1 MTPAQ
6 HTDPALSD
14 SAAATIAGLRARPR
28 RTVLAVPG
36 SSVKMIDKARGLP
49 VDEVFLDLEDAV
61 AGPAKEQARENV
73 VDALTTGR
81 FAAPTVVVR
90 VNAWDTE
97 YTVRDVTEVV
107 GRAGAHVDALLLP
120 KARSAA
126 EVRALDLVL
135 TQVEKSAG
143 LPVGH
148 IGIEPQIEDALGLT
162 HIDEIATASPRVLTL
177 VFGPADFMASI
188 GMRTLTVGEQ
198 PEGYAPGDAYHHV
211 LLSILVSARAHGLQ
225 AIDGPFLK
233 VRDVEGFTRAA
244 ARTAALGFD
253 GKWVLHPAQVDAGNE
268 VFSPRQDEFDKAEG
282 ILAAYAHSTSAEGG
296 ARGALMFGD
305 EMLDE
310 ASRKMALVVSAR
322 GRAAGM
328 TTSGAQETDPSGSA
342 TEGPN

>member
-1 MTPAQ
+1 MTAATGTATAP
-6 HTDPALSD
+6 PG
-14 SAAATIAGLRARPR
+14 SAAAAIAELRARPR

-36 SSVKMIDKARGLP
+36 SSVKMIDKARGLA

-61 AGPAKEQARENV
+61 AGPAKAEARANV
-73 VDALTTGR
+73 VEALGAGEFT
-81 FAAPTVVVR
+81 APTVVVR

-97 YTVRDVTEVV
+97 YTVGDVNEVV
-107 GRAGAHVDALLLP
+107 GRAGAQVDALLLP
-120 KARSAA
+120 KVRTAA
-126 EVRALDLVL
+126 EVTALDLVL
-135 TQVEKSAG
+135 TQVEKAAG

-162 HIDEIATASPRVLTL
+162 NINEIATASPRVLTL

-211 LLSILVSARAHGLQ
+211 LMSILVAARAHGIQ

-233 VRDVEGFTRAA
+233 VRDEEGFRRAA
-244 ARTAALGFD
+244 GRTAALGFD

-282 ILAAYAHSTSAEGG
+282 ILVAYAHSTSVEGG
-296 ARGALMFGD
+296 SRGAVMYGD

-328 TTSGAQETDPSGSA
+328 TISDA
-342 TEGPN
+342 EGRS

>member
-1 MTPAQ
+1 MTAAPHATPAPSE
-6 HTDPALSD
+6 D
-14 SAAATIAGLRARPR
+14 AATALAELRARPR

-61 AGPAKEQARENV
+61 AGPAKEEARQNV
-73 VDALTTGR
+73 VAALNGGD

-97 YTVRDVTEVV
+97 YTVRDVTEIV
-107 GRAGAHVDALLLP
+107 GRAGARVDALLLP

-126 EVRALDLVL
+126 EVVALDLVL
-135 TQVEKSAG
+135 TQVEKAAG

-162 HIDEIATASPRVLTL
+162 NIDQIATASPRVLTL
-177 VFGPADFMASI
+177 VFGPADFMASV

-211 LLSILVSARAHGLQ
+211 LMTILVAARAHGLQ

-233 VRDVEGFTRAA
+233 VRDVEGFRRAA

-268 VFSPRQDEFDKAEG
+268 VFSPRQEEFDQAEA
-282 ILAAYAHSTSAEGG
+282 ILAAYARSTSVEGG
-296 ARGALMFGD
+296 ARGAVMFGD

-310 ASRKMALVVSAR
+310 ASCKMALVVSAR
-322 GRAAGM
+322 GRAGGM
-328 TTSGAQETDPSGSA
+328 TVTDQADVGTDP
-342 TEGPN
+342 EGRTS

>member
-1 MTPAQ
+1 MTAAPHATPAPSE
-6 HTDPALSD
+6 D
-14 SAAATIAGLRARPR
+14 AATALAELRARPR

-61 AGPAKEQARENV
+61 AGPAKEEARQNV
-73 VDALTTGR
+73 VAALNGGD

-97 YTVRDVTEVV
+97 YTVRDVTEIV
-107 GRAGAHVDALLLP
+107 GRAGARVDALLLP

-126 EVRALDLVL
+126 EVMALDLVL
-135 TQVEKSAG
+135 TQVEKAAG

-162 HIDEIATASPRVLTL
+162 NIDQIATASPRVLTL
-177 VFGPADFMASI
+177 VFGPADFMASV

-211 LLSILVSARAHGLQ
+211 LMTILVAARAHGLQ

-233 VRDVEGFTRAA
+233 VRDVKGFRQAA

-268 VFSPRQDEFDKAEG
+268 VFSPRQEEFDQAEA
-282 ILAAYAHSTSAEGG
+282 ILAAYARSTSVEGG
-296 ARGALMFGD
+296 ARGAVMFGD

-322 GRAAGM
+322 GRAGGM
-328 TTSGAQETDPSGSA
+328 TVTDQAGAGTDP
-342 TEGPN
+342 EGRTS

>member
-1 MTPAQ
+1 MTAAPHATPAPSE
-6 HTDPALSD
+6 DAAAALSE
-14 SAAATIAGLRARPR
+14 LRARPR

-61 AGPAKEQARENV
+61 AGPAKEEARQNV
-73 VDALTTGR
+73 VAALNGGD

-97 YTVRDVTEVV
+97 YTVRDVTEIV
-107 GRAGAHVDALLLP
+107 GRAGARVDALLLP

-126 EVRALDLVL
+126 EVVALDLVL
-135 TQVEKSAG
+135 TQVEKAAG

-162 HIDEIATASPRVLTL
+162 NIDQIATASPRVLTL
-177 VFGPADFMASI
+177 VFGPADFMASV

-211 LLSILVSARAHGLQ
+211 LMTILVAARAHGLQ

-233 VRDVEGFTRAA
+233 VRDVEGFRRAA

-268 VFSPRQDEFDKAEG
+268 VFSPRQEEFDQAEA
-282 ILAAYAHSTSAEGG
+282 ILEAYARSTSVEGG
-296 ARGALMFGD
+296 ARGAVMFGD

-322 GRAAGM
+322 GRAGGM
-328 TTSGAQETDPSGSA
+328 TVTDQADVGTDP
-342 TEGPN
+342 EGRTS

>member
-1 MTPAQ
+1 MTDAR
-6 HTDPALSD
+6 HTPPTPTQDPV
-14 SAAATIAGLRARPR
+14 TRIADLRARPR

-61 AGPAKEQARENV
+61 AGPAKEAARENV
-73 VDALTTGR
+73 VAALLTGE

-90 VNAWDTE
+90 GNAWDTE
-97 YTVRDVTEVV
+97 YTVRDVTEIV
-107 GRAGAHVDALLLP
+107 GRAGATVDALLLP
-120 KARSAA
+120 KVRTAS
-126 EVRALDLVL
+126 EVVALDLVL
-135 TQVEKSAG
+135 SQVEKAAG

-162 HIDEIATASPRVLTL
+162 NINEIATASPRVLTL

-198 PEGYAPGDAYHHV
+198 PDGYTPGDAYHHV
-211 LLSILVSARAHGLQ
+211 LMSILVAARAHGLQ

-233 VRDVEGFTRAA
+233 VRDEDGFRRAA

-282 ILAAYAHSTSAEGG
+282 ILAAYAHSTSVEGG
-296 ARGALMFGD
+296 ARGAVMFGD

-328 TTSGAQETDPSGSA
+328 EVSDEATTNG
-342 TEGPN
+342 

>member
-1 MTPAQ
+1 MTAAPHATPAPSE
-6 HTDPALSD
+6 D
-14 SAAATIAGLRARPR
+14 AATALAELRARPR

-61 AGPAKEQARENV
+61 AGPAKEEARQNV
-73 VDALTTGR
+73 VAALNGGD

-97 YTVRDVTEVV
+97 YTVRDVTEIV
-107 GRAGAHVDALLLP
+107 GRAGARVDALLLP

-126 EVRALDLVL
+126 EVVALDLVL
-135 TQVEKSAG
+135 TQVEKAAG

-162 HIDEIATASPRVLTL
+162 NIDQIATASPRVLTL
-177 VFGPADFMASI
+177 VFGPADFMASV

-198 PEGYAPGDAYHHV
+198 PQGYAPGDAYHHV
-211 LLSILVSARAHGLQ
+211 LMTILVAARAHGLQ

-233 VRDVEGFTRAA
+233 VRDVEGFRRAA

-268 VFSPRQDEFDKAEG
+268 VFSPRQEEFDQAEA
-282 ILAAYAHSTSAEGG
+282 ILAAYARSTSVEGG
-296 ARGALMFGD
+296 ARGAVMFGD

-322 GRAAGM
+322 GRAGGM
-328 TTSGAQETDPSGSA
+328 TVTDQAGAGTDP
-342 TEGPN
+342 EGRTS

>member
-1 MTPAQ
+1 MTAAPHATPAPSE
-6 HTDPALSD
+6 D
-14 SAAATIAGLRARPR
+14 AATALAELRARPR
-28 RTVLAVPG
+28 RTVLAVPS

-61 AGPAKEQARENV
+61 AGPAKEEARQNV
-73 VDALTTGR
+73 VAALNGGD

-97 YTVRDVTEVV
+97 YTVRDVTEIV
-107 GRAGAHVDALLLP
+107 GRAGARVDALLLP

-126 EVRALDLVL
+126 EVVALDLVL
-135 TQVEKSAG
+135 TQVEKAAG

-162 HIDEIATASPRVLTL
+162 NIDQIATASPRVLTL
-177 VFGPADFMASI
+177 VFGPADFMASV

-211 LLSILVSARAHGLQ
+211 LMTILVAARAHGLQ

-233 VRDVEGFTRAA
+233 VRDVEGFRRAA

-268 VFSPRQDEFDKAEG
+268 VFSPRQEEFDQAEA
-282 ILAAYAHSTSAEGG
+282 ILAAYARSTSVEGG
-296 ARGALMFGD
+296 ARGAVMFGD

-310 ASRKMALVVSAR
+310 ASRKMAMVVSAR
-322 GRAAGM
+322 GRAGGM
-328 TTSGAQETDPSGSA
+328 TVTDQADVGTDP
-342 TEGPN
+342 EGRTS

>member
-1 MTPAQ
+1 MNPTASP
-6 HTDPALSD
+6 TSALGPD
-14 SAAATIAGLRARPR
+14 AAERLAELRARPR

-36 SSVKMIDKARGLP
+36 SSTRMLEKATGLP

-61 AGPAKEQARENV
+61 AGPAKAEARENV
-73 VDALTTGR
+73 VAALDRGG

-97 YTVRDVTEVV
+97 YTHTDVAEVV
-107 GRAGAHVDALLLP
+107 GRAGGAIDALLLP
-120 KARSAA
+120 KVRTAA
-126 EVRALDLVL
+126 EVVALDLVL
-135 TQVEKSAG
+135 TQVEKTAG

-162 HIDEIATASPRVLTL
+162 NIDAIATASPRVLTL
-177 VFGPADFMASI
+177 VFGPADFMASV

-198 PEGYAPGDAYHHV
+198 PEGYEPGDAYHHV
-211 LLSILVSARAHGLQ
+211 LFTILVAARAHGLQ
-225 AIDGPFLK
+225 AIDGPFLR
-233 VRDVEGFTRAA
+233 VRDVEGFRRAA

-253 GKWVLHPAQVDAGNE
+253 GKWVLHPDQVYAGNE
-268 VFSPRQDEFDKAEG
+268 VFSPRQEEFDKAEG
-282 ILAAYAHSTSAEGG
+282 VLAAYARSTSVEGG
-296 ARGALMFGD
+296 ARGAVMYGD

-328 TTSGAQETDPSGSA
+328 EVSP
-342 TEGPN
+342 

>member
-1 MTPAQ
+1 MTAAPHATPAPSE
-6 HTDPALSD
+6 DAAAALSE
-14 SAAATIAGLRARPR
+14 LRARPR

-36 SSVKMIDKARGLP
+36 SSVKMTDKARGLP

-61 AGPAKEQARENV
+61 AGPAKEEARQNV
-73 VDALTTGR
+73 VTALNGGD

-97 YTVRDVTEVV
+97 YTVRDVTEIV
-107 GRAGAHVDALLLP
+107 GRAGARVDALLLP

-126 EVRALDLVL
+126 EVMALDLVL
-135 TQVEKSAG
+135 TQVEKAAG

-162 HIDEIATASPRVLTL
+162 NIDQIATASPRVLTL
-177 VFGPADFMASI
+177 VFGPADFMASV

-211 LLSILVSARAHGLQ
+211 LMTILVAARAHGLQ

-233 VRDVEGFTRAA
+233 VRDVEGFRRAA

-268 VFSPRQDEFDKAEG
+268 VFSPRQEEFDQAEA
-282 ILAAYAHSTSAEGG
+282 ILAAYARSTSVEGG
-296 ARGALMFGD
+296 ARGAVMFGD

-322 GRAAGM
+322 GRAGGM
-328 TTSGAQETDPSGSA
+328 TVTDQAGAGTDP
-342 TEGPN
+342 EGRTS

>member
-1 MTPAQ
+1 MTAAPHATPAPSE
-6 HTDPALSD
+6 DAAAALSE
-14 SAAATIAGLRARPR
+14 LRARPR

-61 AGPAKEQARENV
+61 AGPAKEEARQNV
-73 VDALTTGR
+73 VAALNGGD

-97 YTVRDVTEVV
+97 YTVRDVTEIV
-107 GRAGAHVDALLLP
+107 GRAGARVDALLLP

-126 EVRALDLVL
+126 EVVALDLVL
-135 TQVEKSAG
+135 TQVEKAAG

-162 HIDEIATASPRVLTL
+162 NIDQIATASPRVLTL
-177 VFGPADFMASI
+177 VFGPADFMASV

-211 LLSILVSARAHGLQ
+211 LMTILVAARAHGLQ

-233 VRDVEGFTRAA
+233 VRDVERFRRAA

-268 VFSPRQDEFDKAEG
+268 VFSPRQEEFDQAEA
-282 ILAAYAHSTSAEGG
+282 ILEAYARSTSVEGG
-296 ARGALMFGD
+296 ARGAVMFGD

-322 GRAAGM
+322 GRAGGM
-328 TTSGAQETDPSGSA
+328 TVTDQAGAGTDP
-342 TEGPN
+342 EGRTS

>member
-1 MTPAQ
+1 MTAAPHATPAPSE
-6 HTDPALSD
+6 D
-14 SAAATIAGLRARPR
+14 AATALAELRARPR

-61 AGPAKEQARENV
+61 AGPAKEEARQNV
-73 VDALTTGR
+73 VAALNGGD

-97 YTVRDVTEVV
+97 YTVRDVTEIV
-107 GRAGAHVDALLLP
+107 GRAGARVDALLLP

-126 EVRALDLVL
+126 EVMALDLVL
-135 TQVEKSAG
+135 TQVEKAAG

-162 HIDEIATASPRVLTL
+162 NIDQIATASPRVLTL
-177 VFGPADFMASI
+177 VFGPADFMASV

-211 LLSILVSARAHGLQ
+211 LMTILVAARAHGLQ

-233 VRDVEGFTRAA
+233 VRDVEGFRRAA

-268 VFSPRQDEFDKAEG
+268 VFSPRQEEFDQAEA
-282 ILAAYAHSTSAEGG
+282 ILAAYARSTSVEGG
-296 ARGALMFGD
+296 ARGAVMFGD

-310 ASRKMALVVSAR
+310 ASRKMAMVVSAR
-322 GRAAGM
+322 GRAGGM
-328 TTSGAQETDPSGSA
+328 TVTDQAGAGTDP
-342 TEGPN
+342 EGRTS

>member
-1 MTPAQ
+1 M
-6 HTDPALSD
+6 
-14 SAAATIAGLRARPR
+14 
-28 RTVLAVPG
+28 
-36 SSVKMIDKARGLP
+36 
-49 VDEVFLDLEDAV
+49 DEAFLDLEDAV
-61 AGPAKEQARENV
+61 AGPAKLEARGNV
-73 VDALTTGR
+73 VEALLDGG

-97 YTVRDVTEVV
+97 YTVGDVTEVV

-120 KARSAA
+120 KVRTAA
-126 EVRALDLVL
+126 EVVALDLVL
-135 TQVEKSAG
+135 SQVEKAAG

-162 HIDEIATASPRVLTL
+162 NINEIATASPRVLTL

-198 PEGYAPGDAYHHV
+198 PDGYTPGDAYHHV
-211 LLSILVSARAHGLQ
+211 LMSILVAARAHGLQ

-233 VRDVEGFTRAA
+233 VRDEEGFRRAA

-268 VFSPRQDEFDKAEG
+268 AFSPRQEEFDKAEG
-282 ILAAYAHSTSAEGG
+282 ILAAYAHSTSVEGG
-296 ARGALMFGD
+296 ARGAVMFGD

-328 TTSGAQETDPSGSA
+328 TVTDMA
-342 TEGPN
+342 TTNG

>member
-1 MTPAQ
+1 
-6 HTDPALSD
+6 
-14 SAAATIAGLRARPR
+14 
-28 RTVLAVPG
+28 
-36 SSVKMIDKARGLP
+36 MIGKARDLP

-73 VDALTTGR
+73 VEALTAGA
-81 FAAPTVVVR
+81 FAAATVVVR

-97 YTVRDVTEVV
+97 YTVRDITEVV
-107 GRAGAHVDALLLP
+107 GRAGAHLDAVLLP
-120 KARSAA
+120 KARSGA
-126 EVRALDLVL
+126 EVTALDLVL
-135 TQVEKSAG
+135 TQVEKAAG

-162 HIDEIATASPRVLTL
+162 NINDIATASPRVLTL

-198 PEGYAPGDAYHHV
+198 PEGYTPGDAYHHV
-211 LLSILVSARAHGLQ
+211 LLGILVAARAHGLQ
-225 AIDGPFLK
+225 AIDGPYLK
-233 VRDVEGFTRAA
+233 VRDVEGFRRAA

-282 ILAAYAHSTSAEGG
+282 ILAAYAHSTSTEGG
-296 ARGALMFGD
+296 ARGAVMFGD

-328 TTSGAQETDPSGSA
+328 TTSDALESDPDGSA
-342 TEGPN
+342 TEGLSS

>member
-1 MTPAQ
+1 MTDARQTPPTPAE
-6 HTDPALSD
+6 DPTAR
-14 SAAATIAGLRARPR
+14 IADLRARTR

-61 AGPAKEQARENV
+61 AGPAKEDARENV
-73 VDALTTGR
+73 VAALQAGG

-90 VNAWDTE
+90 VNAWDTQ
-97 YTVRDVTEVV
+97 YTVRDVTEIV
-107 GRAGAHVDALLLP
+107 GRAGAAVDALLLP
-120 KARSAA
+120 KVRTAS
-126 EVRALDLVL
+126 EVVALDLVL
-135 TQVEKSAG
+135 SQVEKAAG

-148 IGIEPQIEDALGLT
+148 VGIEPQIEDALGLT
-162 HIDEIATASPRVLTL
+162 NINEIATASPRVLTL

-198 PEGYAPGDAYHHV
+198 PEGYTPGDAYHHV
-211 LLSILVSARAHGLQ
+211 LMSILVAARAHGLQ

-233 VRDVEGFTRAA
+233 VRDEEGFRRAA

-282 ILAAYAHSTSAEGG
+282 ILAAYAHSTSVEGG
-296 ARGALMFGD
+296 ARGAVMFGD

-328 TTSGAQETDPSGSA
+328 TVSDAA
-342 TEGPN
+342 TTNG

>member
-1 MTPAQ
+1 MTTAPETAEPPAA
-6 HTDPALSD
+6 D
-14 SAAATIAGLRARPR
+14 AAAAIAALRARPR

-36 SSVKMIDKARGLP
+36 SSPKMLDKARGLP

-61 AGPAKEQARENV
+61 AGPAKEDARRRV
-73 VDALTTGR
+73 VEALERGG

-107 GRAGAHVDALLLP
+107 GRAGARLHALLLP
-120 KARSAA
+120 KVRTAA
-126 EVRALDLVL
+126 EVAALDLVL

-162 HIDEIATASPRVLTL
+162 NIDAIATASPRVLAL

-198 PEGYAPGDAYHHV
+198 PEGYEPGDAYHHV
-211 LLSILVSARAHGLQ
+211 LMTILVAARAHGVQ
-225 AIDGPFLK
+225 AIDGPYLK
-233 VRDVEGFTRAA
+233 VRDEAGFRRAA

-253 GKWVLHPAQVDAGNE
+253 GKWVLHPAQVEAGND
-268 VFSPRQDEFDKAEG
+268 VFSPVQAEFDKAEG
-282 ILAAYAHSTSAEGG
+282 ILGAYAHSTSVEGG
-296 ARGALMFGD
+296 ARGAVMYGD

-328 TTSGAQETDPSGSA
+328 TVSDEMEET
-342 TEGPN
+342 

>member
-1 MTPAQ
+1 MTHAQ
-6 HTDPALSD
+6 PTATAPSD
-14 SAAATIAGLRARPR
+14 AASAAIAGLRTRPR

-61 AGPAKEQARENV
+61 AGPAKEQARGNV
-73 VDALTTGR
+73 VDALTAGG

-120 KARSAA
+120 KVRTGA
-126 EVRALDLVL
+126 EVVALDLVL
-135 TQVEKSAG
+135 TQVEKAAG

-162 HIDEIATASPRVLTL
+162 NIHDIATASARVLTL

-198 PEGYAPGDAYHHV
+198 PEGYTPGDAYHHV
-211 LLSILVSARAHGLQ
+211 LMTILVAARAHGLQ

-233 VRDVEGFTRAA
+233 VRDEEGFRRAA
-244 ARTAALGFD
+244 GRTAALGFD
-253 GKWVLHPAQVDAGNE
+253 GKWVLHPGQVDAGNE

-282 ILAAYAHSTSAEGG
+282 ILAAYAHSTSEEGG
-296 ARGALMFGD
+296 ARGAVMYGD

-328 TTSGAQETDPSGSA
+328 QVSP
-342 TEGPN
+342 TEGQNR

>member
-1 MTPAQ
+1 MTAAPHVTTAPSE
-6 HTDPALSD
+6 DAA
-14 SAAATIAGLRARPR
+14 SAIAELRARPR

-61 AGPAKEQARENV
+61 AGPAKDEARENV
-73 VDALTTGR
+73 VTALGQGG

-120 KARSAA
+120 KARTAA
-126 EVRALDLVL
+126 EVAALDLVL
-135 TQVEKSAG
+135 TQVEKAAG

-162 HIDEIATASPRVLTL
+162 NIDAIATASPRVLTL

-198 PEGYAPGDAYHHV
+198 PDGYTPGDAYHHV
-211 LLSILVSARAHGLQ
+211 FMTILVAARAHGLQ

-233 VRDVEGFTRAA
+233 VRDEEGFRRAA

-268 VFSPRQDEFDKAEG
+268 VFSPRQDEFDKAEA
-282 ILAAYAHSTSAEGG
+282 ILEAYARSTSIEAG
-296 ARGALMFGD
+296 ARGAVMFGD

-328 TTSGAQETDPSGSA
+328 TVTDRAGSQDSDA
-342 TEGPN
+342 EGRTP

>member
-1 MTPAQ
+1 MTDAR
-6 HTDPALSD
+6 HTPPTPTQDPV
-14 SAAATIAGLRARPR
+14 TRIADLRARPR

-61 AGPAKEQARENV
+61 AGPAKEAARENV
-73 VDALTTGR
+73 VAALLTGE

-97 YTVRDVTEVV
+97 YTVRDVTEIV
-107 GRAGAHVDALLLP
+107 GRAGATVDALLLP
-120 KARSAA
+120 KVRTAS
-126 EVRALDLVL
+126 EVVALDLVL
-135 TQVEKSAG
+135 SQVEKAAG

-162 HIDEIATASPRVLTL
+162 NINEIATASPRVLTL

-198 PEGYAPGDAYHHV
+198 PDGYTPGDAYHHV
-211 LLSILVSARAHGLQ
+211 LMSILVAARAHGLQ

-233 VRDVEGFTRAA
+233 VRDEDGFRRAA

-282 ILAAYAHSTSAEGG
+282 ILAAYAHSTSVEGG
-296 ARGALMFGD
+296 ARGAVMFGD

-328 TTSGAQETDPSGSA
+328 EVSDEATTNG
-342 TEGPN
+342 

>member
-1 MTPAQ
+1 MTAAPHATPAPSE
-6 HTDPALSD
+6 D
-14 SAAATIAGLRARPR
+14 AATALAELRARPR

-61 AGPAKEQARENV
+61 AGPAKEEARQNV
-73 VDALTTGR
+73 VAALNGGD

-97 YTVRDVTEVV
+97 YTVRDVTEIV
-107 GRAGAHVDALLLP
+107 GRAGARVDALLLP

-126 EVRALDLVL
+126 EVMALDLVL
-135 TQVEKSAG
+135 TQVEKAAG

-162 HIDEIATASPRVLTL
+162 NIDQIATASPRVLTL
-177 VFGPADFMASI
+177 VFGPADFMASV

-211 LLSILVSARAHGLQ
+211 LMTILVAARAHGLQ

-233 VRDVEGFTRAA
+233 VRDVEGFRRAA

-268 VFSPRQDEFDKAEG
+268 VFSPRQEEFDQAEA
-282 ILAAYAHSTSAEGG
+282 ILEAYARSTSVEGG
-296 ARGALMFGD
+296 ARGAVMFGD

-322 GRAAGM
+322 GRAGGM
-328 TTSGAQETDPSGSA
+328 TVTDQAGAGTDP
-342 TEGPN
+342 EGRTS

>member
-1 MTPAQ
+1 MNTAPSAM
-6 HTDPALSD
+6 PSPPSD
-14 SAAATIAGLRARPR
+14 AAATIAELRARSR

-61 AGPAKEQARENV
+61 AGPAKEEARANV
-73 VDALTTGR
+73 VDALNNGE
-81 FAAPTVVVR
+81 FSAPTVVVR

-97 YTVRDVTEVV
+97 HTVRDVTEVV
-107 GRAGAHVDALLLP
+107 GRAGSKLHALLLP
-120 KARSAA
+120 KVRTAG
-126 EVRALDLVL
+126 EVTALDLVL
-135 TQVEKSAG
+135 TQVEKAAG

-162 HIDEIATASPRVLTL
+162 NINEIAVASARVLTL
-177 VFGPADFMASI
+177 VFGPADFMAAI

-198 PEGYAPGDAYHHV
+198 PEGYTPGDAYHHV
-211 LLSILVSARAHGLQ
+211 FMSILVAARAHGLQ

-233 VRDVEGFTRAA
+233 VRDEDGFRRAA

-282 ILAAYAHSTSAEGG
+282 ILAAYAHSTSVEGG
-296 ARGALMFGD
+296 ARGAVMFGD

-310 ASRKMALVVSAR
+310 ASRKMAMVVSAR
-322 GRAAGM
+322 GRAACM
-328 TTSGAQETDPSGSA
+328 TVSDQTISTG
-342 TEGPN
+342 

>member
-1 MTPAQ
+1 MSPAP
-6 HTDPALSD
+6 HSPSD
-14 SAAATIAGLRARPR
+14 AAAEAIAELRARPR

-61 AGPAKEQARENV
+61 AGPAKAQARRNV
-73 VDALTTGR
+73 VEALTSGG

-97 YTVRDVTEVV
+97 HTVTDVSEVV

-120 KARSAA
+120 KARTAA
-126 EVRALDLVL
+126 EVTALDLVL
-135 TQVEKSAG
+135 TQVEKAAG

-162 HIDEIATASPRVLTL
+162 NIDAIPTASPRVLSL
-177 VFGPADFMASI
+177 VFGPADFMASL

-198 PEGYAPGDAYHHV
+198 PEGYHPGDAYHHV
-211 LLSILVSARAHGLQ
+211 LMTILVAARAHGLQ
-225 AIDGPFLK
+225 AIDGPYLK
-233 VRDVEGFTRAA
+233 VRDEEGFRRAA
-244 ARTAALGFD
+244 SRTAALGFD

-282 ILAAYAHSTSAEGG
+282 ILAAYAHSTSEAGG
-296 ARGALMFGD
+296 ARGAVMFGD

-322 GRAAGM
+322 GHAAGM
-328 TTSGAQETDPSGSA
+328 TVSDPGSPDSGDGAA
-342 TEGPN
+342 EGRTP

>member
-1 MTPAQ
+1 MTDHIRSSSSVA
-6 HTDPALSD
+6 DD
-14 SAAATIAGLRARPR
+14 AATRIADLRSRPR

-36 SSVKMIDKARGLP
+36 SSVKMISKAKGLP
-49 VDEVFLDLEDAV
+49 VDEAFLDLEDAV
-61 AGPAKEQARENV
+61 AGPAKIEARSNV
-73 VDALTTGR
+73 VDALVSGG
-81 FAAPTVVVR
+81 FSAQTVVVR

-97 YTVRDVTEVV
+97 YTVGDVTEVV
-107 GRAGAHVDALLLP
+107 GRAGAHLDALLLP
-120 KARSAA
+120 KVRSAS
-126 EVRALDLVL
+126 EVVALDLVL
-135 TQVEKSAG
+135 SQVERSAG
-143 LPVGH
+143 LPVGQ

-162 HIDEIATASPRVLTL
+162 NINEIATASPRVLTL

-198 PEGYAPGDAYHHV
+198 PDGYAPGDAYHHV
-211 LLSILVSARAHGLQ
+211 LMSILVAARAHGLQ

-233 VRDVEGFTRAA
+233 VRDEDGFRRAA

-268 VFSPRQDEFDKAEG
+268 VFSPRQEEFDKAEG
-282 ILAAYAHSTSAEGG
+282 ILAAYAHSTSVEGG
-296 ARGALMFGD
+296 ARGAVMFGD

-328 TTSGAQETDPSGSA
+328 TVSSQGSA
-342 TEGPN
+342 DA

>member
-1 MTPAQ
+1 MTAAPHATPAPSE
-6 HTDPALSD
+6 DAAAALSE
-14 SAAATIAGLRARPR
+14 LRARPR

-61 AGPAKEQARENV
+61 AGPAKEEARQNV
-73 VDALTTGR
+73 VAALNGGD

-97 YTVRDVTEVV
+97 STVRDVTEIV
-107 GRAGAHVDALLLP
+107 GRAGARVDALLLP

-126 EVRALDLVL
+126 EVVALDLVL
-135 TQVEKSAG
+135 TQVEKAAG

-162 HIDEIATASPRVLTL
+162 NIDQIATASPRVLTL
-177 VFGPADFMASI
+177 VFGPADFMASV

-211 LLSILVSARAHGLQ
+211 LMTILVAARAHGLQ

-233 VRDVEGFTRAA
+233 VRDVEGFRRAA

-268 VFSPRQDEFDKAEG
+268 VFSPRQEEFDQAEA
-282 ILAAYAHSTSAEGG
+282 ILAAYARSTSVEGG
-296 ARGALMFGD
+296 ARGAVMFGD

-322 GRAAGM
+322 GRAGGM
-328 TTSGAQETDPSGSA
+328 TVTDQADVGTDP
-342 TEGPN
+342 EGRTS

>member
-1 MTPAQ
+1 MTAAPHATPAPSE
-6 HTDPALSD
+6 D
-14 SAAATIAGLRARPR
+14 AATALAELRARPR

-61 AGPAKEQARENV
+61 AGPAKEEARQNV
-73 VDALTTGR
+73 VAALNGGD

-97 YTVRDVTEVV
+97 YTVRDVTEIV
-107 GRAGAHVDALLLP
+107 GRAGARVDALLLP

-126 EVRALDLVL
+126 EVVALDLVL
-135 TQVEKSAG
+135 TQVEKAAG

-162 HIDEIATASPRVLTL
+162 NIDQIATASPRVLTL
-177 VFGPADFMASI
+177 VFGPADFMASV

-211 LLSILVSARAHGLQ
+211 LMTILVSARAHGLQ

-233 VRDVEGFTRAA
+233 VRDVEGFRRAA

-268 VFSPRQDEFDKAEG
+268 VFSPRQEEFDQAEA
-282 ILAAYAHSTSAEGG
+282 ILAAYARSTSVEGG
-296 ARGALMFGD
+296 ARGAVMFGD

-322 GRAAGM
+322 GRAGGM
-328 TTSGAQETDPSGSA
+328 TVTDQAGAGTDP
-342 TEGPN
+342 EGRTS

>member
-1 MTPAQ
+1 MTSAVPPNQ
-6 HTDPALSD
+6 GPDEG
-14 SAAATIAGLRARPR
+14 AAAAIAELRSRPR

-61 AGPAKEQARENV
+61 AGPAKDEARQNV
-73 VDALTTGR
+73 VRALGEAG
-81 FAAPTVVVR
+81 FDAPTVVVR

-97 YTVRDVTEVV
+97 YTVEDVTGVV
-107 GRAGAHVDALLLP
+107 GRAGAHIDALLLP
-120 KARSAA
+120 KVRTAA
-126 EVRALDLVL
+126 EVTALDLVL
-135 TQVEKSAG
+135 TQVEKAAG

-162 HIDEIATASPRVLTL
+162 NIDAIATASPRVLTL
-177 VFGPADFMASI
+177 VFGPADFMASL

-211 LLSILVSARAHGLQ
+211 LMTILVAARAHGIQ

-233 VRDVEGFTRAA
+233 VRDTDGFRRAA

-268 VFSPRQDEFDKAEG
+268 VFSPRQAEFDKAEG
-282 ILAAYAHSTSAEGG
+282 ILAAYAHSTSVEGG
-296 ARGALMFGD
+296 ARGAVMYGD

-328 TTSGAQETDPSGSA
+328 SVSEADGRSR
-342 TEGPN
+342 

>member
-1 MTPAQ
+1 MNPI
-6 HTDPALSD
+6 HSLPPE
-14 SAAATIAGLRARPR
+14 SAARLDELRSRPR

-36 SSVKMIDKARGLP
+36 SSTRMLEKATGLG

-61 AGPAKEQARENV
+61 AGPAKETARGNV
-73 VDALTTGR
+73 VEALSRGGFR
-81 FAAPTVVVR
+81 AATVVVR

-97 YTVRDVTEVV
+97 YTHRDVAEVV
-107 GRAGAHVDALLLP
+107 GRAGEHLDALLLP
-120 KARSAA
+120 KVRTPA
-126 EVRALDLVL
+126 EVVALDLLL

-162 HIDEIATASPRVLTL
+162 NIDAIATASPRVLTL

-198 PEGYAPGDAYHHV
+198 PEGYEPGDAYHHV
-211 LLSILVSARAHGLQ
+211 LMRILVAARAHGLQ
-225 AIDGPFLK
+225 AIDGPYLK
-233 VRDVEGFTRAA
+233 VRDVAAFRRAA

-253 GKWVLHPAQVDAGNE
+253 GKWVLHPDQVDAGNE
-268 VFSPRQDEFDKAEG
+268 VFSPRQEEFDRAEK
-282 ILAAYAHSTSAEGG
+282 ILAAYAHSTSEAGG
-296 ARGALMFGD
+296 ARGAVMFED

-328 TTSGAQETDPSGSA
+328 VVS
-342 TEGPN
+342 

>member
-1 MTPAQ
+1 MTAAPHATPAPSE
-6 HTDPALSD
+6 D
-14 SAAATIAGLRARPR
+14 AATALAELRARPR

-61 AGPAKEQARENV
+61 AGPAKEEARQNV
-73 VDALTTGR
+73 VAALNGGD

-97 YTVRDVTEVV
+97 YTVRDVTEIV
-107 GRAGAHVDALLLP
+107 GRAGARVDALLLP

-126 EVRALDLVL
+126 EVVALDLVL
-135 TQVEKSAG
+135 TQVEKAAG

-162 HIDEIATASPRVLTL
+162 NIDQIATASPRVLTL
-177 VFGPADFMASI
+177 VFGPADFMASV

-211 LLSILVSARAHGLQ
+211 LMTILVAARAHDLQ

-233 VRDVEGFTRAA
+233 VRDVEGFRRAA

-268 VFSPRQDEFDKAEG
+268 VFSPRQEEFDQAEA
-282 ILAAYAHSTSAEGG
+282 ILAAYARSTSVEGG
-296 ARGALMFGD
+296 ARGAVMFGD

-310 ASRKMALVVSAR
+310 ASRKMAMVVSAR
-322 GRAAGM
+322 GRAGGM
-328 TTSGAQETDPSGSA
+328 TVTDQAGAGTDP
-342 TEGPN
+342 EGRTS

>member
-1 MTPAQ
+1 MTDARHSPTAPAQ
-6 HTDPALSD
+6 DPVAR
-14 SAAATIAGLRARPR
+14 IADLRARPR

-61 AGPAKEQARENV
+61 AGPAKDEARQNV
-73 VDALTTGR
+73 VDALLGGG
-81 FAAPTVVVR
+81 FAAPTLVVR

-107 GRAGAHVDALLLP
+107 GRAGAELDALLLP
-120 KARSAA
+120 KVRTAA
-126 EVRALDLVL
+126 EVVALDLML

-162 HIDEIATASPRVLTL
+162 NINEIATASPRVLSL

-198 PEGYAPGDAYHHV
+198 PVGYTPGDAYHHV
-211 LLSILVSARAHGLQ
+211 LMSILIAARAHGLQ

-233 VRDVEGFTRAA
+233 VRDEEGFRRAA
-244 ARTAALGFD
+244 SRTAALGFD

-268 VFSPRQDEFDKAEG
+268 VFSPRQEEFDKAEG
-282 ILAAYAHSTSAEGG
+282 ILAAYAHSTSVEGG
-296 ARGALMFGD
+296 ARGAVMFGD

-328 TTSGAQETDPSGSA
+328 TVSEPA
-342 TEGPN
+342 TTK

>member
-1 MTPAQ
+1 MTAAPHATPAPSE
-6 HTDPALSD
+6 DAAAALSE
-14 SAAATIAGLRARPR
+14 LRARPR

-61 AGPAKEQARENV
+61 AGPAKEEARQNV
-73 VDALTTGR
+73 VAALNGGD

-97 YTVRDVTEVV
+97 YTVRDVTEIV
-107 GRAGAHVDALLLP
+107 GRAGARVDALLLP

-126 EVRALDLVL
+126 EVVALDLVL
-135 TQVEKSAG
+135 TQVEKAAG

-162 HIDEIATASPRVLTL
+162 NIDQIATASPRVLTL
-177 VFGPADFMASI
+177 VFGPADFMASV

-211 LLSILVSARAHGLQ
+211 LMTILVAARAHGLQ

-233 VRDVEGFTRAA
+233 VRDVERFRRAA

-268 VFSPRQDEFDKAEG
+268 VFSPRQEEFDQAEA
-282 ILAAYAHSTSAEGG
+282 ILEAYARSTSVEGG
-296 ARGALMFGD
+296 ARGAVMFGD

-322 GRAAGM
+322 GRAGGM
-328 TTSGAQETDPSGSA
+328 TVTDQADVGTDP
-342 TEGPN
+342 EGRTS

>member
-1 MTPAQ
+1 MRDASHRTPV
-6 HTDPALSD
+6 PSD
-14 SAAATIAGLRARPR
+14 SAAAIADLRSRPR

-36 SSVKMIDKARGLP
+36 SSVKMIGKARGLQ

-61 AGPAKEQARENV
+61 AGPAKEEARGNV
-73 VDALTTGR
+73 VEALLAGG

-120 KARSAA
+120 KVRTAS
-126 EVRALDLVL
+126 EVVALDLVL
-135 TQVEKSAG
+135 SQVEKAAG

-162 HIDEIATASPRVLTL
+162 NINEIATASPRVLTL
-177 VFGPADFMASI
+177 VFGPADFMASV

-198 PEGYAPGDAYHHV
+198 PDGYAPGDAYHHV
-211 LLSILVSARAHGLQ
+211 LMSILVAARAHGLQ

-233 VRDVEGFTRAA
+233 VRDEEGFRRAA

-268 VFSPRQDEFDKAEG
+268 VFSPRQAEFDKAEG
-282 ILAAYAHSTSAEGG
+282 ILAAYAHSTSEEGG
-296 ARGALMFGD
+296 ARGAVMFGD

-328 TTSGAQETDPSGSA
+328 TVSDEATSNGRPP
-342 TEGPN
+342 EGQIP

>member
-1 MTPAQ
+1 MTAAPHATPAPSE
-6 HTDPALSD
+6 D
-14 SAAATIAGLRARPR
+14 AATALAELRARPR

-61 AGPAKEQARENV
+61 AGPAKEEARQNV
-73 VDALTTGR
+73 VAALNGGD

-97 YTVRDVTEVV
+97 YTVRDVTEIV
-107 GRAGAHVDALLLP
+107 GRAGARVDALLLP
-120 KARSAA
+120 KAHSAA
-126 EVRALDLVL
+126 EVVALDLVL
-135 TQVEKSAG
+135 TQVEKAAG

-162 HIDEIATASPRVLTL
+162 NIDQIATASPRVLTL
-177 VFGPADFMASI
+177 VFGPADFMASV

-211 LLSILVSARAHGLQ
+211 LMTILVAARAHGLQ

-233 VRDVEGFTRAA
+233 VRDVEGFRRAA

-268 VFSPRQDEFDKAEG
+268 VFSPRQEEFDQAEA
-282 ILAAYAHSTSAEGG
+282 ILAAYARSTSVEGG
-296 ARGALMFGD
+296 ARGAVMFGD

-322 GRAAGM
+322 GRAGGM
-328 TTSGAQETDPSGSA
+328 TVTDQAGAGTDP
-342 TEGPN
+342 EGRTS

>member
-1 MTPAQ
+1 MTASPGTAA
-6 HTDPALSD
+6 PSD
-14 SAAATIAGLRARPR
+14 AAASALVDLRARPR

-36 SSVKMIDKARGLP
+36 SSVKMIDKARSLP

-61 AGPAKEQARENV
+61 AGPAKDEARQNV
-73 VDALTTGR
+73 VEALTGEGFT
-81 FAAPTVVVR
+81 APTVVVR

-97 YTVRDVTEVV
+97 YTLADVSEVI

-120 KARSAA
+120 KVRTGA
-126 EVRALDLVL
+126 EVAALDLVL

-162 HIDEIATASPRVLTL
+162 NINDIATASPRVLTL

-198 PEGYAPGDAYHHV
+198 PDGYTPGDAYHHV
-211 LLSILVSARAHGLQ
+211 LLTILVAARAHGLQ

-233 VRDVEGFTRAA
+233 VRDEEGFRRAA

-253 GKWVLHPAQVDAGNE
+253 GKWVLHPAQVEAGNE

-282 ILAAYAHSTSAEGG
+282 ILAAYAHSTSEAGG
-296 ARGALMFGD
+296 ARGAVMFGD

-328 TTSGAQETDPSGSA
+328 AVSDRPR
-342 TEGPN
+342 

>member
-1 MTPAQ
+1 MSPAPNAI
-6 HTDPALSD
+6 PAP
-14 SAAATIAGLRARPR
+14 SADAADAIAELRARPR

-36 SSVKMIDKARGLP
+36 SSVKMIGKARGLP
-49 VDEVFLDLEDAV
+49 VDELFLDLEDAV
-61 AGPAKEQARENV
+61 AGPAKEEARVNV
-73 VDALTTGR
+73 VEALNAGG
-81 FAAPTVVVR
+81 FSAPTVVVR

-97 YTVRDVTEVV
+97 HTVRDVTEVV
-107 GRAGAHVDALLLP
+107 GRAGAGLHALLLP
-120 KARSAA
+120 KVRTAA
-126 EVRALDLVL
+126 EVTALDLVL
-135 TQVEKSAG
+135 TQVEKAAG

-162 HIDEIATASPRVLTL
+162 NINEIATASPRVLTL

-198 PEGYAPGDAYHHV
+198 PEGYTPGDAYHHV
-211 LLSILVSARAHGLQ
+211 FMSILVAARAHGLQ

-233 VRDVEGFTRAA
+233 VRDEEGFRRAA

-282 ILAAYAHSTSAEGG
+282 ILEAYAHSTSLEGG
-296 ARGALMFGD
+296 ARGAVMFGD

-328 TTSGAQETDPSGSA
+328 TISNQTTSTG
-342 TEGPN
+342 